1 MSFFLSQS
9 FSLPASIIPPSSL
22 NAPTQST
29 PKHHLFFGLL
39 LLFHPLSLLSSDSSL
54 FFPSLLTS
62 ACQTSTA
69 LQSFYSHS
77 SFCHSFNSFSFSPSL
92 MTSFISCSSSVP
104 SLCFYPPFFP
114 FHAFFHNSIFL
125 KFLSATPFLPVYP
138 LSFKPFP
145 FFFITFHLSLL
156 ASPFPLIPSSLS
168 SPAYLL
174 SSVSSGSFFRP
185 LSFLPSSSTITHFSR
200 LSFTSPTNPSV
211 VLLLCLSL
219 PCSLSLSPSLS
230 PLSQSSLARCAV
242 RTYRPSLSS
251 LSLNLF
257 ISLSLSSGPPVS
269 AMTAHTS
276 GVLPDLRPST
286 RHRLSCPNVNMDMC
300 VGDIR
305 D

>member
-1 MSFFLSQS
+1 M
-9 FSLPASIIPPSSL
+9 
-22 NAPTQST
+22 
-29 PKHHLFFGLL
+29 
-39 LLFHPLSLLSSDSSL
+39 LLSSVFPFSRFLPHFNFPEISVRHPFPASLSSL
-54 FFPSLLTS
+54 LQTFPLLF
-62 ACQTSTA
+62 
-69 LQSFYSHS
+69 L
-77 SFCHSFNSFSFSPSL
+77 L
-92 MTSFISCSSSVP
+92 
-104 SLCFYPPFFP
+104 L
-114 FHAFFHNSIFL
+114 SIFL
-125 KFLSATPFLPVYP
+125 Y
-138 LSFKPFP
+138 
-145 FFFITFHLSLL
+145 LL
-156 ASPFPLIPSSLS
+156 SPFPLIPSSLS
-168 SPAYLL
+168 SPAYLF
-174 SSVSSGSFFRP
+174 SSVSSGSFFLH
-185 LSFLPSSSTITHFSR
+185 LSFLPSSSTITHFYR